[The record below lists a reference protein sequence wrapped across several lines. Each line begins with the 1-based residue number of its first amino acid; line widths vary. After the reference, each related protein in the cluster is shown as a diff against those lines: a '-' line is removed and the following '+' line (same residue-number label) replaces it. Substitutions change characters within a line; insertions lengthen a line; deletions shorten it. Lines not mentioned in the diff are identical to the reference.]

1 MGELFHSRC
10 WGSFDAKVESDGC
23 VQYQHGKKCRDDQ
36 NYVKTCIVKQSQNAR
51 SGTQKKRKDLII
63 PSFKRSERILLAHL
77 GNKLLVISDSKKN
90 FQRLGTIRI

>member
-1 MGELFHSRC
+1 MRELFHSRC

-51 SGTQKKRKDLII
+51 SGTEKKKERFNYPKVQKEWTNTAGA
-63 PSFKRSERILLAHL
+63 PW
-77 GNKLLVISDSKKN
+77 
-90 FQRLGTIRI
+90 